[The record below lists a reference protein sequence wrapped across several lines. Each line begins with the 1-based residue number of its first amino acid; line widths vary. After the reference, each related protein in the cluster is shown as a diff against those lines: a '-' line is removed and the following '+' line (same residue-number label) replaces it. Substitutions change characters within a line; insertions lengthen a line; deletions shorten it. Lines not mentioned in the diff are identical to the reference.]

1 MLKTTDEKEVK
12 QALLERTHS
21 LLIETETF
29 LTHNS
34 FSTLEGGF
42 KLAINGIYV
51 YKVWAIDQ
59 SNLCILKLSNNYYYL
74 QDKSMFVPIG

>member
-12 QALLERTHS
+12 QALLEKTHS

-42 KLAINGIYV
+42 KLAINGIYM
-51 YKVWAIDQ
+51 YKV
-59 SNLCILKLSNNYYYL
+59 
-74 QDKSMFVPIG
+74 